1 MKAIPRSAICFIALS
16 CFAGVAALSSCNET
30 AGEAIS
36 YRTGALGSTST
47 GEPVDEFE
55 NARGWTVR
63 LNEARLAIGPV
74 YFYNAPPLAHLW
86 LKRGLERAFG
96 VGTAQACP
104 AHAQY
109 DRGAVL
115 GEVLAQYV
123 VDLLGDEVTDTGD
136 TAGVAGHMQMFEL
149 HFHPPGEITAGSSR
163 DEFEALGEG
172 TIWLTGVATR
182 DDQEIPF
189 VASFTIPDEGTWRI
203 VESIEADIQ
212 LEPEIVDSGRAVV
225 LVHLDQWLH
234 NVEFDSLTETDEDGN
249 FEIIEDTQAWTAL
262 LAAVRSRYSYGI
274 EWREEP

>member
-1 MKAIPRSAICFIALS
+1 MRAIRRSAILFTALS

-63 LNEARLAIGPV
+63 LDEARLAIGPV
-74 YFYNAPPLAHLW
+74 YFYDAPPLAHLW
-86 LKRGLERAFG
+86 LERGLQRALG

-149 HFHPPGEITAGSSR
+149 HFHPPGEITAGSPS
-163 DEFEALGEG
+163 DAFEALDEG
-172 TIWLTGVATR
+172 TIRLSGVATR
-182 DDQEIPF
+182 DDQEVPF
-189 VASFTIPDEGTWRI
+189 VTSFTIPDEGTWRI

-212 LEPEIVDSGRAVV
+212 LQPDAVDSGRAVV
-225 LVHLDQWLH
+225 LVYLDQWLY
-234 NVEFDSLTETDEDGN
+234 NVEFDSLTETDEDGS
-249 FEIIEDTQAWTAL
+249 FEITEDTQAWTAL
-262 LAAVRSRYSYGI
+262 LGAVRSRYSYGV
-274 EWREEP
+274 EWREEL